1 MVKDFFHLARPTQY
15 VKNLFI
21 FLPIFFAFEFDDFS
35 LLKGA
40 LISFFAFSFIASAV
54 YGINDWRDRA
64 ADAQHPEK
72 KNRPIASGRIGW
84 LFVIVFVL
92 TMGMS
97 GLALG
102 GIVSDSVFKL
112 LLVYLALNIGYSF
125 GLKNV
130 AIVDVFIISSG
141 FVIRLLVGS
150 FSTDIALSQWIV
162 VMTFLL
168 ALFLSLAKRRDDEV
182 IYFKTKNKV
191 RKASGGYNLL
201 FLDASLVMTSTIVVL
216 AYILWSISPEVQGRI
231 GSVHLYITSVFV
243 VLGVMRYLQIAFVEQ
258 LSGNPTKV
266 LLSDKF
272 IQVTI
277 SLWVITI
284 YALVSA

>member
-168 ALFLSLAKRRDDEV
+168 ARFLSLAKRRDDEV

>member
-1 MVKDFFHLARPTQY
+1 MVKDFFRLARPAQY

-35 LLKGA
+35 LLTGA
-40 LISFFAFSFIASAV
+40 LISFFAFSLIASAV

-64 ADAQHPEK
+64 VDALHPEK

-84 LFVIVFVL
+84 QLVIGFVL
-92 TMGMS
+92 TFGTS

-102 GIVSDSVFKL
+102 SMVNDSVFHL
-112 LLVYLALNIGYSF
+112 LLGYLALNIGYSF

-130 AIVDVFIISSG
+130 AIVDVFIVSSG

-150 FSTDIALSQWIV
+150 FSTGIALSQWIV

-168 ALFLSLAKRRDDEV
+168 ALFLSLAKRRDDAV
-182 IYFKTKNKV
+182 VYLKTKNKV
-191 RKASGGYNLL
+191 RKASAGYNLL

-231 GSVHLYITSVFV
+231 GTVDLYITSVFV